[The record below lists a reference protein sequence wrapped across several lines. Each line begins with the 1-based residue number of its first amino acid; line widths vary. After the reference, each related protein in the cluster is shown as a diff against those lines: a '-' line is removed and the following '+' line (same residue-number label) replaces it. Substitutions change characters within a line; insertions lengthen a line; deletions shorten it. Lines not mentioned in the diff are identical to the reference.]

1 MNKIVDVLSKCVLFK
16 DMTNN
21 EIKKSLESIDYK
33 IYIFKKDEI
42 IAIEEEEC
50 VYLGIILDG
59 LVEIQKTFPSGN
71 IVTLNRFKSGNIFGE
86 AIVFSKKHVYPATIM
101 SIDNSKIMFIHK
113 NDIINIC
120 SINNKFLGNFMTILS
135 DRILML
141 NSKIKIL
148 SYETIRKKIANF
160 LLDEYKKQNNNF
172 LEFSYGRKKMAE
184 VLNVPRPSLSREL
197 AKMRDEGIIDFD
209 KNVIKIV
216 DIKLLEGCLIN

>member
-1 MNKIVDVLSKCVLFK
+1 
-16 DMTNN
+16 
-21 EIKKSLESIDYK
+21 
-33 IYIFKKDEI
+33 
-42 IAIEEEEC
+42 
-50 VYLGIILDG
+50 
-59 LVEIQKTFPSGN
+59 
-71 IVTLNRFKSGNIFGE
+71 
-86 AIVFSKKHVYPATIM
+86 
-101 SIDNSKIMFIHK
+101 
-113 NDIINIC
+113 
-120 SINNKFLGNFMTILS
+120 NKFLGNFMTILS

-216 DIKLLEGCLIN
+216 DIKLLKRCLIN

>member
-1 MNKIVDVLSKCVLFK
+1 MDKIVEVLNKCVLFK
-16 DMTNN
+16 GIPNN
-21 EIKKSLESIDYK
+21 EIAKSLESINYE
-33 IYIFKKDEI
+33 ISNFKKNEI

-50 VYLGIILDG
+50 ISLGIILDG

-71 IVTLNRFKSGNIFGE
+71 IVTLSRFKSGNIFGE
-86 AIVFSKKHVYPATIM
+86 AIVFSKKHVYPATIV

-113 NDIINIC
+113 NDIINLC
-120 SINNKFLGNFMTILS
+120 SISDKFLGNFMTILS

-160 LLDEYKKQNNNF
+160 LLDEYSKQNNNF
-172 LEFSYGRKKMAE
+172 LQFSYGRKKMAE

-197 AKMRDEGIIDFD
+197 IKMRDERIIDFD

-216 DIKLLEGCLIN
+216 DVELLEGCLIN